1 MTHTRKVILFFPR
14 VQPGKHHH
22 EMPLSILALVPE
34 LKKRGYSALLIDER
48 LDPHALSTLER
59 SLPDAICVG
68 ISSMTGYQIQGGITA
83 SKFVR
88 ERRDLPI
95 VWGGWHGSL
104 LPEESVRSPYVDI
117 VVRGQGEVT
126 FAELVRAIEE
136 KKDLNQIP
144 GITFKEGE
152 KVIHNKDRPILSPND
167 LEPIPYD
174 MIDINRYRPHF
185 SYLSSIGCPMACGF
199 CADAIVYKR
208 KWLSM
213 DPHRLTNEIAALS
226 KKISWRMKSIYF
238 IDNNFF
244 VNSERVKVF
253 CEDILKRGVRITW
266 EALGHPHQLARFDDG
281 YYELLRKSGCYR
293 ILTGAESGSQTI
305 LDYIGKKAT
314 VEDTLLFAAKCK
326 KSKII
331 PVLSLMCGFPKSP
344 MEDLKET
351 ILFINDV
358 KGVNRG
364 AKIKL
369 FFFTPYPGSQLYE
382 EAIHSGF
389 QAPKTLEEWSHYT
402 LSVRN
407 MPYLDPEY
415 EQLAVWFT
423 NKYFPRITGKKF
435 ISWEEVLSEFNKTKH
450 PSLIK
455 TFSKFRTRLLKR
467 GSA

>member
-1 MTHTRKVILFFPR
+1 
-14 VQPGKHHH
+14 
-22 EMPLSILALVPE
+22 
-34 LKKRGYSALLIDER
+34 
-48 LDPHALSTLER
+48 
-59 SLPDAICVG
+59 
-68 ISSMTGYQIQGGITA
+68 
-83 SKFVR
+83 
-88 ERRDLPI
+88 
-95 VWGGWHGSL
+95 
-104 LPEESVRSPYVDI
+104 
-117 VVRGQGEVT
+117 VRGQGEVT

-152 KVIHNKDRPILSPND
+152 KVIQNKDRPIISLND
-167 LEPIPYD
+167 LEPMPYD

-199 CADAIVYKR
+199 CADAVVYKR

-213 DPHRLTNEIAALS
+213 DPYRLADEIATLS
-226 KKISWRMKSIYF
+226 KKIGWRIKSIYF

-244 VNSERVKVF
+244 VNSERVKIF
-253 CEDILKRGVRITW
+253 CEEILKKGIRITW

-314 VEDTLLFAAKCK
+314 VEDTLLFAKKCK
-326 KSKII
+326 QNKII

-358 KGVNRG
+358 KRVNRG
-364 AKIKL
+364 AKVKL
-369 FFFTPYPGSQLYE
+369 FFFTPYPGSQLYQ
-382 EAIHSGF
+382 EAIDSGF
-389 QAPKTLEEWSHYT
+389 QPPNTLEGWSRYT
-402 LSVRN
+402 LAVRN

-415 EQLAVWFT
+415 EQMAVWFT
-423 NKYFPRITGKKF
+423 NKYFPRITGTKF
-435 ISWEEVLSEFNKTKH
+435 ISWEEVLSAFNKTKR
-450 PSLIK
+450 PFFIK
-455 TFSKFRTRLLKR
+455 SFSRVGTRLFKR
-467 GSA
+467 GSS